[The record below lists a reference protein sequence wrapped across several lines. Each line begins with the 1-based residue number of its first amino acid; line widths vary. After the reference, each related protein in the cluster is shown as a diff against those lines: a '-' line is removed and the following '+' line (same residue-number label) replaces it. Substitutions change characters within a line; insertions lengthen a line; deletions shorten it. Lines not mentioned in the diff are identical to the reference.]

1 MSYLEVFGVA
11 STALGVV
18 ASTALGVAFGFGKQ
32 STLIANLRKDTD
44 AIAKMHRDTL
54 QELSEIKSQ
63 LARIDQRMLFLEK

>member
-1 MSYLEVFGVA
+1 MSYLEIFGI
-11 STALGVV
+11 

-32 STLIANLRKDTD
+32 STLIGNLRKDTD

-63 LARIDQRMLFLEK
+63 LARIDQRMLFLEKH